1 MLTVTTW
8 DFRGFGGFQ
17 LQKLSFVRNSE
28 TRRSEIK
35 GQKSPPD
42 GSKSLNM
49 DREMDLMDIWMDIL
63 IWSQKGILNII
74 YETTDTFMKEYAY

>member
-1 MLTVTTW
+1 MLFLSSINASNMLMLTVTTW
-8 DFRGFGGFQ
+8 EFRGFGGFQ

-49 DREMDLMDIWMDIL
+49 DREMDLMDI
-63 IWSQKGILNII
+63 
-74 YETTDTFMKEYAY
+74 